1 MKTSLTTRLSSGL
14 AIWALCLLLPTVAN
28 AQCDVILDSPGGA
41 KLNVVKAVKAIT
53 GYGLKEA
60 KELVDRAPSTI
71 AEDVTEDEALSI
83 ATLLEEAGAE
93 VSLECP
99 ESEEDSET
107 ETESPCSATVSVTGG
122 IDASVLDDV
131 TLLLEDAGCG
141 VSVVTGEDTEE
152 AAEEC
157 DSYQVVLDAPGGA
170 KLNVVKAVK
179 SITGLGLKEAKE
191 LVDSAPNIIREGL
204 TLEEAQSI
212 ESQLEDAGAE
222 ATVECD

>member
-1 MKTSLTTRLSSGL
+1 MRNFLTIRLSILS
-14 AIWALCLLLPTVAN
+14 LCLLLPAVAN

-41 KLNVVKAVKAIT
+41 KLNVVKAVKSIT

-60 KELVDRAPSTI
+60 KELVDSAPSVI

-83 ATLLEEAGAE
+83 AAMLEETGAE

-99 ESEEDSET
+99 ESEGDAET
-107 ETESPCSATVSVTGG
+107 ETESPCSATVSISGDV
-122 IDASVLDDV
+122 DASVLDDV

-141 VSVVTGEDTEE
+141 VSVVTDDEGADAT
-152 AAEEC
+152 EEC
-157 DSYQVVLDAPGGA
+157 DSYQVVLSSPGGA

-191 LVDSAPNIIREGL
+191 LVDRAPSVIREGL
-204 TLEEAQSI
+204 TLEEAESI
-212 ESQLEDAGAE
+212 ESQLEGVGAE